1 MRHKATAPTVLAGRF
16 AVTGWIFAQA
26 VFEADVLVQNAENSD
41 GPNLGVPMNPK
52 VMSLAAVAALACTTS
67 APAHHSFAMFD
78 AARTIT
84 VQGTVTQFRWTNPH
98 SWLHVAARDERTG
111 KAGVWAIEL
120 DSPARLIASGIR
132 ADYVR
137 AGDTVSVS
145 FHPSRDGTR
154 RGQFVQA
161 APLGRR

>member
-1 MRHKATAPTVLAGRF
+1 M
-16 AVTGWIFAQA
+16 
-26 VFEADVLVQNAENSD
+26 
-41 GPNLGVPMNPK
+41 NLK
-52 VMSLAAVAALACTTS
+52 VMSLAAMAAVTCTAS
-67 APAHHSFAMFD
+67 ALAHHSFAMFD
-78 AARTIT
+78 AGRTVT
-84 VQGTVTQFRWTNPH
+84 LQGTVTQFRWTNPH

-111 KAGVWAIEL
+111 KPAVWAIEL

-132 ADYVR
+132 ADYLR

-154 RGQFVQA
+154 RGQFIQG

>member
-1 MRHKATAPTVLAGRF
+1 
-16 AVTGWIFAQA
+16 

-41 GPNLGVPMNPK
+41 GPKSVGAHESEGHESRRHRSGHVHGV
-52 VMSLAAVAALACTTS
+52 CTG
-67 APAHHSFAMFD
+67 ASFL
-78 AARTIT
+78 RHVRRGT
-84 VQGTVTQFRWTNPH
+84 VTLQGTVTQFRWTNPH

-111 KAGVWAIEL
+111 KPAVWAIEL

-132 ADYVR
+132 ADYLR

-154 RGQFVQA
+154 RGQFIQG

>member
-1 MRHKATAPTVLAGRF
+1 M
-16 AVTGWIFAQA
+16 TGWIFAQA

-111 KAGVWAIEL
+111 KPAVWAIEL